1 MPPGDVVTSPGMRRV
16 APVLAL
22 LAISALPAPAATLLL
37 PPGAGARER
46 AVGEAARRALGG
58 TAGAVIALD
67 PRDGRLLAVL
77 SPTYGVRHAYP
88 PCSVFKVVVGLAG
101 LAEGVIE
108 PHTALECDGGCWAW
122 PGHGAITLRRALAV
136 SCNPFFQQVGRRLG
150 WSAIRRYAGELG
162 LGDRTGSGLRGEA
175 RGVLPRSVAPSRVGI
190 TSSHARGIRM
200 SALQVA
206 TLLAATINGGVVYE
220 PQLVAK
226 DAHRPRVR
234 RRLALPTRELVGGYY
249 SAVAAGS
256 AFGAFHPEPV
266 VGGKTGTCSGVGWL
280 ASFAPVDAPEIV
292 IVVFVRRGNG
302 RRASAIAGR
311 IYGELYPG
319 GAAGLAALE

>member
-1 MPPGDVVTSPGMRRV
+1 MRRV

-22 LAISALPAPAATLLL
+22 LATAALPSPAATLLL

-101 LAEGVIE
+101 LAEGAIDS
-108 PHTALECDGGCWAW
+108 HTTLECDGGCWAW
-122 PGHGAITLRRALAV
+122 PGHGPIDLRRALAV

-150 WSAIRRYAGELG
+150 WSAIRRYAERLG
-162 LGDRTGSGLRGEA
+162 LGATTGSGLRGEA
-175 RGVLPRSVAPSRVGI
+175 RGVLPRTVAPSRVGI

-200 SALQVA
+200 TALQVA
-206 TLLAATINGGVVYE
+206 TMLAATVNGGTVYE
-220 PQLVAK
+220 PRLSAP
-226 DAHRPRVR
+226 DAHRPQVR
-234 RRLALPTRELVGGYY
+234 RHLDLPMEELRGGFY

-311 IYGELYPG
+311 IYGELFAG
-319 GAAGLAALE
+319 TSAGLAAME